1 MQRINKSGHSPVGT
15 AFFLVLGLAILP
27 FSLKFAGIQVSFN
40 PQLSGATDAWQ
51 QISEV
56 FAASYHTGL
65 PADLSVNREQEK
77 DQQQQD
83 SEECTDSASE
93 YACNGEPDEEFDTI
107 SNSSKAVVP
116 DTTCTKRTAK
126 TRVKHVTASAPPVAS
141 IVVAGTLVRHL
152 ALNAVNSLNFAS
164 EQRIERL
171 KAQEVQRKTEY
182 LKNIE
187 IELFKNGIPSVN
199 FTKNTSIPKNLK
211 VQVRFKKP
219 ATASGENTACKVFSS
234 LTMER
239 RRQCDRASLV
249 SIPVVNVD
257 NSEF

>member
-65 PADLSVNREQEK
+65 PAELSVNREQQT
-77 DQQQQD
+77 DQQQG
-83 SEECTDSASE
+83 SEECSDSTSQQ
-93 YACNGEPDEEFDTI
+93 ACNGQREEEFDTI
-107 SNSSKAVVP
+107 SNISKPQTLNATCSSRTVKTHV
-116 DTTCTKRTAK
+116 KRVAAP
-126 TRVKHVTASAPPVAS
+126 VPPVAS
-141 IVVAGTLVRHL
+141 IVVTGTVMQHL
-152 ALNAVNSLNFAS
+152 ALNAVNALNFAFD
-164 EQRIERL
+164 QRVARL
-171 KAQEVQRKTEY
+171 KAREVQKKTEFVN
-182 LKNIE
+182 NIE
-187 IELFKNGIPSVN
+187 LELFKNGIPGLTS
-199 FTKNTSIPKNLK
+199 TKNITVPKNLK

-219 ATASGENTACKVFSS
+219 ATATGETAAQCKVFSALS
-234 LTMER
+234 LER
-239 RRQCDRASLV
+239 RRQCDRASLSV
-249 SIPVVNVD
+249 PVVNPD

>member
-27 FSLKFAGIQVSFN
+27 FSLKFAGIEVSFN

-77 DQQQQD
+77 DQQQD

-126 TRVKHVTASAPPVAS
+126 ARVKRVTASVPVAS

-152 ALNAVNSLNFAS
+152 ALNAVNSLNFTS

-187 IELFKNGIPSVN
+187 IELFKNGIPAVN

-211 VQVRFKKP
+211 VSVRFKKP
-219 ATASGENTACKVFSS
+219 ASASGENTACKVFSALS
-234 LTMER
+234 LEH

-249 SIPVVNVD
+249 TIPVVNVD